1 MNKNKIFTILIL
13 VFTITFSVSQ
23 YYTKTKLKVE
33 KDIPIIRQYIF
44 DLISLS
50 RVDINN
56 YSINTNFEDEYSNKN
71 TNEIW
76 KNSMTYNYIVKNK
89 NTNYELRKSKKLLT
103 YIENIVE
110 EMHIKNIEFLKQNLI
125 PIKNLDGANSN
136 KELEKYIT
144 NTNKNKETL
153 IKELSLLEDKI
164 KKEINIYIKYL
175 NIFIKNEK
183 LSLEKELENF
193 DEYFNTEYD
202 EILNKQINVK
212 INELLN

>member
-33 KDIPIIRQYIF
+33 NDIPIIRQYIF

-89 NTNYELRKSKKLLT
+89 NTDYELRKSKKLLT

-144 NTNKNKETL
+144 NTNKNKKNL
-153 IKELSLLEDKI
+153 IKELSLLEDKM
-164 KKEINIYIKYL
+164 KKEINKYIKYL

-193 DEYFNTEYD
+193 NEYFNTEYD